1 MLNLK
6 TPRKPSP
13 GLGLLLSL
21 AVYPGS
27 GQAMNQHWGKAITF
41 AVLFTLAL
49 VSLLYTAGLGLWR
62 FYEAL
67 TSLVAPLS
75 LFEALRPALWPAIA
89 TLILYVVA
97 ALDAWIEARRLTRE
111 GGDEL

>member
-27 GQAMNQHWGKAITF
+27 GQAMNQRWGKAVAF
-41 AVLFTLAL
+41 AVVFTAAL
-49 VSLLYTAGLGLWR
+49 GSLLYTGGLGLWR

-67 TSLVAPLS
+67 TSLVEPVS
-75 LFEALRPALWPAIA
+75 LFEALRPALLPAIA
-89 TLILYVVA
+89 TFILYALA
-97 ALDAWIEARRLTRE
+97 ALDTWIEARRLARE
-111 GGDEL
+111 RGEEP

>member
-27 GQAMNQHWGKAITF
+27 GQAMNQRWGKAVAF
-41 AVLFTLAL
+41 AVVFTAAL
-49 VSLLYTAGLGLWR
+49 GSLLYTGGLGLWR

-67 TSLVAPLS
+67 TSLVEPVS
-75 LFEALRPALWPAIA
+75 LFEALRSALWPAIA
-89 TLILYVVA
+89 TFILYVMA
-97 ALDAWIEARRLTRE
+97 ALDAWIEARRLARE
-111 GGDEL
+111 RGEKP